1 MRTVLR
7 CPECDRAPAP
17 IIKGLEAAR
26 HRNHFAV
33 ALGPESDV
41 QAYAYCIS
49 TVLCGEHKGQE
60 CQCDRDAWAGAVAK
74 YDEKGAAACWA
85 ELGVTEE
92 IMKQADMARRRE
104 LEEEK
109 EVRDGFRKTKKE
121 TN

>member
-1 MRTVLR
+1 MSIPTV
-7 CPECDRAPAP
+7 CITCGRAPAKP
-17 IIKGLEAAR
+17 TKGVEAAR

-41 QAYAYCIS
+41 QAYAFCIA
-49 TVLCGEHKGQE
+49 TVLCGVHKGHE
-60 CQCDRDAWAGAVAK
+60 CQCDRDAWERAVGE
-74 YDEKGAAACWA
+74 YHEKGAAACWA
-85 ELGVTEE
+85 KLGVTDE

-109 EVRDGFRKTKKE
+109 EDEKMKKE